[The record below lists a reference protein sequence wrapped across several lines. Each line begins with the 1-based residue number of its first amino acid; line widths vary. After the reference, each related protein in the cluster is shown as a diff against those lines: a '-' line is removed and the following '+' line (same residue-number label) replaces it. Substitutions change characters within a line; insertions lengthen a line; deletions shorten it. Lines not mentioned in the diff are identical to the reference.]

1 MPQSLIT
8 KSHARR
14 HILGALAL
22 SLSAVYSPI
31 SAFAADPVKLTF
43 VLTNDIYQM
52 SEQAGRGGMARLA
65 AIVKGERAKS
75 KNVIFT
81 HAGDTISPSLMSGFD
96 QGQHMI
102 ALFNTISPDVLVP
115 GNHEFDFGRDVYLKR
130 VSEAN
135 FQVLAANVRDGD
147 GSILPRHKDSMIIER
162 DGIKIG
168 IVGAAL
174 ENSPALSSTGPL
186 KFAPTVAT
194 VTAATKELKAQGA
207 DITVAVVHADK
218 ETGQKLMASKAADII
233 LSGHNH
239 DLHID
244 FDGRTALT
252 ESGEDANYVVAVD
265 VKVTIKGEGAARTV
279 SWWPTYR
286 VFDTADVTPD
296 PEMLQKVK
304 AYESELSKELDIAV
318 AKIEAPL
325 DSRSATVRGGEAA
338 IGNLIADA
346 VRVQNNAEIGLVNGG
361 GIRANKEYKVGDTL
375 TRRDILAELP
385 FGNKSTVTKVTGK
398 AVRAAIENGLSQ
410 VEQKAGRF
418 PQVSGLKIVADLN
431 APVGSRVKSIE
442 MDGKPLDEARVY
454 SVATNDFM
462 VRGGDGYTTLA
473 DPNATGDTG
482 DKLVAND
489 VMVYAKKIGT
499 ITSRIEGRIS
509 TK

>member
-1 MPQSLIT
+1 M
-8 KSHARR
+8 
-14 HILGALAL
+14 
-22 SLSAVYSPI
+22 
-31 SAFAADPVKLTF
+31 
-43 VLTNDIYQM
+43 
-52 SEQAGRGGMARLA
+52 
-65 AIVKGERAKS
+65 
-75 KNVIFT
+75 
-81 HAGDTISPSLMSGFD
+81 
-96 QGQHMI
+96 
-102 ALFNTISPDVLVP
+102 
-115 GNHEFDFGRDVYLKR
+115 
-130 VSEAN
+130 
-135 FQVLAANVRDGD
+135 
-147 GSILPRHKDSMIIER
+147 
-162 DGIKIG
+162 
-168 IVGAAL
+168 
-174 ENSPALSSTGPL
+174 
-186 KFAPTVAT
+186 
-194 VTAATKELKAQGA
+194 
-207 DITVAVVHADK
+207 HADK

-499 ITSRIEGRIS
+499 ITSKIEGRIS

>member
-361 GIRANKEYKVGDTL
+361 GIRANK
-375 TRRDILAELP
+375 
-385 FGNKSTVTKVTGK
+385 
-398 AVRAAIENGLSQ
+398 
-410 VEQKAGRF
+410 
-418 PQVSGLKIVADLN
+418 
-431 APVGSRVKSIE
+431 
-442 MDGKPLDEARVY
+442 
-454 SVATNDFM
+454 
-462 VRGGDGYTTLA
+462 
-473 DPNATGDTG
+473 
-482 DKLVAND
+482 
-489 VMVYAKKIGT
+489 
-499 ITSRIEGRIS
+499 
-509 TK
+509 